1 MAPIKNLV
9 FDLDGTLYPLSSGLG
24 EDCQCRVYDFFCQKL
39 KISVDEAK
47 KISEKLL
54 QKYHYESQGVEKELG
69 ISEEEF
75 MEYICRTSVNS
86 LQKNQKLEELLLKLA
101 QRKFIFTDSTVRHS
115 LDVLEKIGVRADI
128 FDQIYDAKQGGYIYK
143 LEAKAFNRFCD
154 FCKIHPE
161 ESIIFED
168 SCKSLSFA
176 KEVGF
181 TTVLIAEEG
190 QNCKAADYVFPNI
203 DQALEYLHKQGI

>member
-1 MAPIKNLV
+1 MIKNLV

-24 EDCQCRVYDFFCQKL
+24 EDCQCRVYDFFSQKL
-39 KISVDEAK
+39 KVDINEAK
-47 KISEKLL
+47 KVSEKLL
-54 QKYHYESQGVEKELG
+54 QQYHYESQGVEKELG
-69 ISEEEF
+69 ISEEDF
-75 MEYICRTSVNS
+75 MEYICRTDVGS
-86 LQKNQKLEELLLKLA
+86 LQKNQNLEELLLRFP
-101 QRKFIFTDSTVRHS
+101 QRKFIFTDSTVTHCF
-115 LDVLEKIGVRADI
+115 DVLKKIGVRADI
-128 FDQIYDAKQGGYIYK
+128 FEQIYDAKQGGYIYK

-154 FCKIHPE
+154 VCKIHPE

-190 QNCKAADYVFPNI
+190 QNCKAADYIFSNI
-203 DQALEYLHKQGI
+203 NQALEYLHKQDI

>member
-1 MAPIKNLV
+1 MIKNLV

-24 EDCQCRVYDFFCQKL
+24 EDCQCRVYDFFSQKL
-39 KISVDEAK
+39 KVDINEAK
-47 KISEKLL
+47 KVSEKLL
-54 QKYHYESQGVEKELG
+54 QQYHYESQGVEKELG

-75 MEYICRTSVNS
+75 MEYICRTDVGS
-86 LQKNQKLEELLLKLA
+86 LQKNQNLEELLLRFP
-101 QRKFIFTDSTVRHS
+101 QRKFIFTDSTVTHCF
-115 LDVLEKIGVRADI
+115 DVLKKIGVRADI
-128 FDQIYDAKQGGYIYK
+128 FEQIYDAKQGGYIYK

-168 SCKSLSFA
+168 SRKSLSFA

-190 QNCKAADYVFPNI
+190 QNCKAADYIFSNI
-203 DQALEYLHKQGI
+203 NQALEYLHKQDI